1 MSIVHSC
8 VQDLVDF
15 SLIPYSGWNWDTA
28 RDPIGKPAIAKWNVE
43 LRNIAG
49 VCVCVCVC
57 ECVCVSVCVCE
68 CVCVCV
74 CV

>member
-1 MSIVHSC
+1 MNIVHTC

-49 VCVCVCVC
+49 LCHLRERRVK
-57 ECVCVSVCVCE
+57 STFRIH
-68 CVCVCV
+68 
-74 CV
+74 